1 MIAAKHEAN
10 IRQYEGTDSGVIQDM
25 FSGEKTTVVIE
36 GKGRINQES
45 LIDWGKVEGMKEE

>member
-36 GKGRINQES
+36 GKGRTNQAS
-45 LIDWGKVEGMKEE
+45 LIDWGKVEGMKGE